1 MCPRNRFRYKII
13 AFLNADL
20 AVLSHA
26 ARAAHAAATHEECQ
40 PDNKYDTTALEASY
54 IAQGQANRAQDIR
67 AALATYSKLELR
79 TFDDNTPIRLTAL
92 VTLEGEDGARR
103 QVFIGPEAGGLKI
116 AGPAGEIVVITP
128 ASPLG
133 RSLIGKCVGDEIQTG
148 SAEARK
154 TLSIED
160 VR

>member
-1 MCPRNRFRYKII
+1 MHKQQLLQQII
-13 AFLNADL
+13 ASLNADL
-20 AVLSHA
+20 AVFSHA

-67 AALATYSKLELR
+67 AALATYNKLELR
-79 TFDDNTPIRLTAL
+79 TFDENTPIRLTAL
-92 VTLEGEDGARR
+92 VTLEDEDGSRR

-116 AGPAGEIVVITP
+116 TGASGEIVVITP

-148 SAEARK
+148 SAPARK
-154 TLSIED
+154 NLSIEG
-160 VR
+160 VC